1 VAGHQADT
9 APKYQLFTSETLRT
23 MINAVLGSLG
33 YRLTR
38 KNSDSG
44 KFVDISDADTAVY
57 QRVKSYTLTG
67 PERVYALAQAVR
79 YVAENEIPGAVVEC
93 GVWKGGSIMAVA
105 LTLLGLGR
113 QDRDLH
119 LFDTFEGM
127 PEPTDLDVSH
137 DGTAAAADFERTK
150 ISDDSSEWCR
160 ASLDLVLQAVR
171 STGYDP
177 SRIHLVKGK
186 VEDTIPE
193 SAPERI
199 ALLRLDTDWYDSTRH
214 ELEHLFPRLSRGGVI
229 IIDDYG
235 HWQGA
240 RQATD
245 EYLAKNRIPL
255 LLNRID
261 YTARIGVKV

>member
-1 VAGHQADT
+1 
-9 APKYQLFTSETLRT
+9 

-38 KNSDSG
+38 KESGNAG
-44 KFVDISDADTAVY
+44 KFVDISDDDLAVY
-57 QRVKSYTLTG
+57 QRVKPYTLTG

-79 YVAENEIPGAVVEC
+79 YVAGNEIPGAMVEC
-93 GVWKGGSIMAVA
+93 GVWKGGSMMAVA
-105 LTLLGLGR
+105 LTLIGLGK
-113 QDRDLH
+113 QDRDLY

-127 PEPTDLDVSH
+127 PQPSGMDVSH
-137 DGTAAAADFERTK
+137 DGLTAAADFEKTK
-150 ISDDSSEWCR
+150 ISEDSSDWCR
-160 ASLDLVLQAVR
+160 APLDLVQTVLG
-171 STGYDP
+171 STGYDS

-193 SAPERI
+193 AAPERI
-199 ALLRLDTDWYDSTRH
+199 ALLRLDTDWYESTRH
-214 ELEHLFPRLSRGGVI
+214 ELQHLFPRLSPGGVI
-229 IIDDYG
+229 VIDDYG

-245 EYLAKNRIPL
+245 EFLARNKIPL

-261 YTARIGVKV
+261 YTARIGVKL